1 MPKQFNLFI
10 PTNLTEKCRMK
21 LVSPITN
28 SSKRCKTVQH
38 VGYINFVEHCA
49 VCKWQLRNFG
59 HAQKGKFSRVL
70 ETDTAAPWLFYLLLF
85 LPARLPLL
93 FSFAKQSPGFI
104 LNLLVPLKTPRTE
117 KIFWMELEWWSRNG
131 TRFSLEN
138 QFYANSDLPFS
149 QCSKLI
155 FPGNPLSKVV
165 FGMFKCFFNRFVY
178 ISNIS

>member
-1 MPKQFNLFI
+1 MPKQFKLFTS
-10 PTNLTEKCRMK
+10 TNLADKCRMK
-21 LVSPITN
+21 LASPITN

-49 VCKWQLRNFG
+49 ICKWQLRNFG

-70 ETDTAAPWLFYLLLF
+70 KTDTAAPWLFYLLLF
-85 LPARLPLL
+85 SPPACPPL
-93 FSFAKQSPGFI
+93 FSFAKF
-104 LNLLVPLKTPRTE
+104 LWKPLGLRKY
-117 KIFWMELEWWSRNG
+117 FEWNWSRGRDG

-138 QFYANSDLPFS
+138 QFYANSNLPFS